1 MVWVVNGLIYGF
13 FMALYTLVNQHY
25 KLNGYVLG
33 IWRGFGIC
41 LCFAPFLFLFP
52 VPQDAF
58 YWLLLIVQG
67 WLIGFY
73 DSHLFTASATY
84 GAGPTSRVMALTAIV
99 TTIMWWAL
107 TPSEFLKFFEEG
119 SVFITL
125 ILIMFGF
132 TFSYWQMQKSPV
144 SKAVTKY
151 MIPVILALGGMSVI
165 TKGIA
170 MHGTNVWAS
179 VIYYLVV
186 ATFVSGI
193 YNTYFYIS
201 REKPSFKVFFAN
213 VFSKHAIQA
222 GFYVIVFSA
231 ALITSK
237 TIAMR
242 VAPNPG
248 YVTALVLTSPIFVF
262 LLNKYNKVPDNVS
275 LKAGFSMIF
284 FLVLLIILVASG
296 DFNIND

>member
-1 MVWVVNGLIYGF
+1 MIWVVNGLIYGF
-13 FMALYTLVNQHY
+13 FTALYTLINQHY
-25 KLNGYVLG
+25 KLNGYLLG
-33 IWRGFGIC
+33 IWRGFGISI
-41 LCFAPFLFLFP
+41 CFAPFLVFFP
-52 VPQDAF
+52 VPQSAF
-58 YWLLLIVQG
+58 YWLLLISQG
-67 WLIGFY
+67 WMIGFY

-107 TPSEFLKFFEEG
+107 TPSEFLKLFEEG
-119 SVFITL
+119 TVFITL

-151 MIPVILALGGMSVI
+151 MIPVMLALGGMSVI

-170 MHGTNVWAS
+170 MHGTNIWAS
-179 VIYYLVV
+179 ITYYLVV
-186 ATFVSGI
+186 ATFVSGV

-201 REKPSFKVFFAN
+201 REKPGFKGFFSN
-213 VFSKHAIQA
+213 VFSKKAIKA
-222 GFYVIVFSA
+222 GLYVITFSA
-231 ALITSK
+231 ALITAK
-237 TIAMR
+237 TVAMR

-248 YVTALVLTSPIFVF
+248 YVAALLLTSPIFVF

-275 LKAGFSMIF
+275 IKAGFSMLF
-284 FLVLLIILVASG
+284 FLILLMIMVNGNYGVI
-296 DFNIND
+296 D